1 MHTIN
6 YTVRNRMRRVGLYS
20 CLYSNNLTTNIYAY
34 AYNCLPEF
42 SKVFCHL
49 KIVYVAHHVL
59 IVIYRDTIS

>member
-1 MHTIN
+1 
-6 YTVRNRMRRVGLYS
+6 MRRVGLYS